1 MGYGFV
7 SLPRRSEQRW
17 QPFKRWPALLPVTL
31 TPRLLDPFWQRIN
44 HALIQNGGLQFPE
57 VKGRIAKCTPD
68 KLRKLPSQQ
77 LSQLLKGL
85 IAAGTY
91 GLA

>member
-1 MGYGFV
+1 LPAV
-7 SLPRRSEQRW
+7 S
-17 QPFKRWPALLPVTL
+17 L
-31 TPRLLDPFWQRIN
+31 TPRQLDPFWQRIH

-57 VKGRIAKCTPD
+57 VKGRIAKCAPD

-85 IAAGTY
+85 IAAGMY